1 MDVVV
6 HDPKDK
12 HAADNLKKQIAVLH
26 GEYIYSYLSQL
37 DITVEEKINIIQDI
51 RNALR

>member
-1 MDVVV
+1 MIR
-6 HDPKDK
+6 KDK

-37 DITVEEKINIIQDI
+37 
-51 RNALR
+51 RFRLRRK